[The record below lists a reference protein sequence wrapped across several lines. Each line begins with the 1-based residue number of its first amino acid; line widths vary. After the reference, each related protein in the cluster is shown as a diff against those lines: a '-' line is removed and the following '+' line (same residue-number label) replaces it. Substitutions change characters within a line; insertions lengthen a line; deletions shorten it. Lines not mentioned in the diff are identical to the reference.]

1 MRLNKYIAECGVASR
16 RAADKLIAEGK
27 VKVNNKTVTALG
39 TDINE
44 FNDTVT
50 VDDRKITLVNRYV
63 YIMLH
68 KPKGCVTTVKDDK
81 TPEEGSEVKA
91 RKTIMDYV
99 NVTDKRIFPI
109 GRLDYDTEG
118 LILLTNDGA
127 LANKLTHPSNEIPKT
142 YIAKIEGTLQESDL
156 ARLRNGIPLDG
167 TVTHRSKVKVLGVEN
182 NISRI
187 EITIYEGKNRQVRR
201 MFEYV
206 GANVIFLKRTKI
218 GDLKLGGLGRG
229 MSRYLTDREIAI
241 LQRL

>member
-16 RAADKLIAEGK
+16 RAADKLISDGK
-27 VKVNNKTVTALG
+27 VKVNNKIVTALG

-81 TPEEGSEVKA
+81 TPGEGSEVKA

-99 NVTDKRIFPI
+99 NITDKRIFPI

-142 YIAKIEGTLQESDL
+142 YVAKIEGTLQESDL
-156 ARLRNGIPLDG
+156 ARLRNGIPLGG
-167 TVTHRSKVKVLGVEN
+167 TITHRSKVKVLGVED